1 MATTQQPQT
10 PKDPSGKDPLAYQ
23 IPEVRV
29 HVMAKKWLYFAIS
42 GALMLP
48 GIIAMIIC
56 MSKFGAPV
64 RLGVDFT
71 GGSLMQIR
79 FEQNIKI
86 DQFRHALHEVRIP
99 PRIPEGSTMSVEAAM
114 ALPAT
119 EKVEGEIQD
128 VLETA
133 QRTETGTAEAG
144 STLMLRT
151 KELQPHQITLLK
163 QELADPELKLGKFTP
178 ERVESVGPK
187 IGAELM
193 RNALFAL
200 GAGIVMILA
209 YIAFRYQFDFA
220 VCAISAMVH
229 DVIVMTGAF
238 SILSLTMGAEADGLF
253 ITALLTVMGFSV
265 HDTIVIFDRF
275 RENLRYAQKGD
286 TFEDIADRSVN
297 QTFLRSIYTS
307 ATVIL
312 ALLPLV
318 VFGGSTIFFF
328 TLAMVIGVASGTY
341 SSIFNAAPLLVLW
354 RERQGKKHAP
364 ASASTPA

>member
-1 MATTQQPQT
+1 MATTQHPQT
-10 PKDPSGKDPLAYQ
+10 PKDPSGKDVPAYT

-42 GALMLP
+42 GLLILP
-48 GIIAMIIC
+48 GLVAMILC

-71 GGSLMQIR
+71 GGSLLQIR
-79 FEQNIKI
+79 FEQNVKI

-99 PRIPEGSTMSVEAAM
+99 PRIPENSTMSLEAAL

-133 QRTETGTAEAG
+133 QRSATGSAAHG

-151 KELQPHQITLLK
+151 KELQPHQITALK
-163 QELADPELKLGKFTP
+163 QNLARPELGLGRFVP

-193 RNALFAL
+193 RNALYAL
-200 GAGIVMILA
+200 SAGIVMILA

-220 VCAISAMVH
+220 VCAIAAMVH
-229 DVIVMTGAF
+229 DVLVMTGAF
-238 SILSLTMGAEADGLF
+238 AIMGLTLGAEADGLF

-318 VFGGSTIFFF
+318 FFGGSTIFFF
-328 TLAMVIGVASGTY
+328 TLSMVIGIASGTY

-354 RERQGKKHAP
+354 RDRQARKHAP
-364 ASASTPA
+364 ASASNPA